1 MRLTLAGEIK
11 DGKRTFD
18 QIFRAEHARPIH
30 HRKTIFLLRQ
40 YAAGCSLAAL
50 MQIGLA
56 QINAVIGD
64 FPGNVKR
71 ILAAYRE
78 CLDAGADLVI
88 TPELSLVG
96 YPPRDLVFK
105 SQFVPHCL
113 QALDHLAG
121 EIREVPLL
129 VGYVDHHHPG
139 HPGKPFR
146 NAVAWL
152 ENGEIKHRIWKTL
165 LPTYD
170 VFDERRYFEPST
182 ACDPIT
188 WRGHRIGV
196 TICEDIWTEDFLQRP
211 FYTRDPVAELTSK
224 GLDLLLNLSASPF
237 HLGKPILR
245 RAMIAGIAHR
255 AKVPVVYCNSF
266 GANEQLVFDGHSMV
280 AGANGRISHQLGGFK
295 ERCQVVNPFQN
306 VENDVPL
313 TTCDA
318 EQLYYALVTGVRD
331 YVTKCGFSSVCLGLS
346 GGIDSALTAA
356 IATDALGPDNVCGL
370 TMPSPYSS
378 RGSVD
383 DSFALAKNLGIRCEE
398 VPIRTAFEAIKE
410 TMQPIFAGKSEDV
423 TEENMQARIRGLLL
437 MALSNKEGH
446 LLLTT
451 GNKSELAVGY
461 CTIYGDMCGGLAV
474 ISDLPKV
481 KVYEVSRWINREREI
496 IPWNTID
503 KPPSAELR
511 PDQKDQDTLPPYE
524 ILDGILE
531 LYVEHQLSA
540 DEIISRGFEESTVRW
555 VQRRV
560 DLNEWKRQ
568 QAAPGLRVTSKAFG
582 IGRRMPI
589 VQRFIG

>member
-1 MRLTLAGEIK
+1 MESRGDSNFPFAP
-11 DGKRTFD
+11 
-18 QIFRAEHARPIH
+18 ARG
-30 HRKTIFLLRQ
+30 
-40 YAAGCSLAAL
+40 GCSLHVF
-50 MQIGLA
+50 MNIGIA
-56 QINAVIGD
+56 QINSVIGD

-71 ILAAYRE
+71 LLAAYRE
-78 CLDAGADLVI
+78 CLEAGADLVV

-105 SQFVPHCL
+105 SQFVPKCL

-121 EIREVPLL
+121 EVREVPLL
-129 VGYVDHHHPG
+129 VGYVDHHHPA

-146 NAVAWL
+146 NAAAWL
-152 ENGEIKHRIWKTL
+152 ENGKIQHRVWKTL

-170 VFDERRYFEPST
+170 VFDERRYFEPSES
-182 ACDPIT
+182 CEPIL
-188 WRGHRIGV
+188 WKGHRIGV
-196 TICEDIWTEDFLQRP
+196 TICEDIWTENYLQRP
-211 FYTRDPVAELTSK
+211 FYDRDPVEELTAK
-224 GLDLLLNLSASPF
+224 GIDLLLNLSASPF
-237 HLGKPILR
+237 HLGKPLLR
-245 RAMIAGIAHR
+245 RAMIGGIAR
-255 AKVPVVYCNSF
+255 KAKVPVVYCNSI
-266 GANEQLVFDGHSMV
+266 GANDQLVFDGYSLV
-280 AGANGRISHQLGGFK
+280 ATASGRIATQFKGFT
-295 ERCQVVNPFQN
+295 ESCRVVDPFAT

-313 TTCDA
+313 EGCDS
-318 EQLYYALVTGVRD
+318 EQLYQALVLGVRD
-331 YVTKCGFSSVCLGLS
+331 YVTKCGFTSVCLGLS
-346 GGIDSALTAA
+346 GGIDSALTAT
-356 IATDALGPDNVCGL
+356 IAADALGPENVRGL

-378 RGSVD
+378 GGSVD
-383 DSFALAKNLGIRCEE
+383 DSFALAKNLGIRCDE
-398 VPIRTAFEAIKE
+398 VPIKNAFEAIKA
-410 TMQPIFAGKSEDV
+410 TMQPVFEGKPEDV
-423 TEENMQARIRGLLL
+423 TEENMQARIRGLML
-437 MALSNKEGH
+437 MALSNKENH

-481 KVYEVSRWINREREI
+481 RVYEVSRWINREREI

-531 LYVEHQLSA
+531 LYVENQLSA
-540 DEIISRGFEESTVRW
+540 DEIISRGYEESTVRW

-560 DLNEWKRQ
+560 DLNEWKRH

-589 VQRFIG
+589 VQRFVG